1 MRGLHLRVAATFVD
15 DTLALSCP
23 IAKPRCASNNSP
35 LGIQFPEI
43 SVLKDLILMLL
54 CGLKEEV
61 ALEAELV
68 LQLARAEANRLMGV
82 TVTLRL
88 TDIF

>member
-1 MRGLHLRVAATFVD
+1 M
-15 DTLALSCP
+15 
-23 IAKPRCASNNSP
+23 
-35 LGIQFPEI
+35 
-43 SVLKDLILMLL
+43 LKDLILMLL

-82 TVTLRL
+82 TVSVSLAAYV
-88 TDIF
+88 D